1 MYKDIIHSKKGDFE
15 AAFSHAKNEVAT
27 IRTGR
32 ANSSMVEEIQCDYLG
47 TRMRIKELATIT
59 VPEPRVILIVP
70 WDKQAI
76 PGIEKGIKESMLS
89 LTPMSDRD
97 GIRITLPALTE
108 ERRKE
113 FTRLLGQ
120 KIEESRIKV
129 RQIREDIVKKVQ
141 AEVKEKKAREDDMH
155 KAKDDLQKIMD
166 DLNKRFD
173 DLYKKKEQEL
183 LSS

>member
-1 MYKDIIHSKKGDFE
+1 MYKDIINSKKGDFE
-15 AAFSHAKNEVAT
+15 MAFSHAKNDVAS

-32 ANSSMVEEIQCDYLG
+32 ASSSMVEEILCDYLG
-47 TRMRIKELATIT
+47 TKMRVKELATIN
-59 VPEPRVILIVP
+59 VPEPRVISIVP

-76 PGIEKGIKESMLS
+76 PGIEKGIKESALS
-89 LTPMSDRD
+89 LNPVSDRD
-97 GIRITLPALTE
+97 GIRVTLPALTE

-129 RQIREDIVKKVQ
+129 RQVREEILKRVQ
-141 AEVKEKKAREDDMH
+141 VEVKEKKAREDDLH
-155 KAKDDLQKIMD
+155 RAKEELQKLID

-173 DLYKKKEQEL
+173 ELYKKKEQEL
-183 LSS
+183 LNS

>member
-1 MYKDIIHSKKGDFE
+1 MYKDIINSKKGDFE
-15 AAFSHAKNEVAT
+15 AVFSHAKNEVAS

-59 VPEPRVILIVP
+59 VPESRVILIVP

-76 PGIEKGIKESMLS
+76 PGIEKGIKDSMLS
-89 LTPMSDRD
+89 LSPTSDKD

-129 RQIREDIVKKVQ
+129 RQIREDIIKKVQ
-141 AEVKEKKAREDDMH
+141 AEVKAKTAREDDMH
-155 KAKDDLQKIMD
+155 RTKDDLQKIMD

-173 DLYKKKEQEL
+173 DLFKKKEQEL
-183 LSS
+183 LNS

>member
-1 MYKDIIHSKKGDFE
+1 MYKDIINSKKGDFE
-15 AAFSHAKNEVAT
+15 AAFGHAKNEVAT

-76 PGIEKGIKESMLS
+76 QGIEKGVKESMLS
-89 LTPMSDRD
+89 LTPVSDRD
-97 GIRITLPALTE
+97 GIRITLPSLTE

-129 RQIREDIVKKVQ
+129 RQIREDVIKKVQ
-141 AEVKEKKAREDDMH
+141 IEVKAKTAREDDMRRT
-155 KAKDDLQKIMD
+155 KDDLQKLMD

-173 DLYKKKEQEL
+173 ELYKKKEQEL
-183 LSS
+183 LNS

>member
-1 MYKDIIHSKKGDFE
+1 MYKDIINSKKADFE
-15 AAFSHAKNEVAT
+15 TAFSHAKNDVAS

-32 ANSSMVEEIQCDYLG
+32 ASSSMVEEILCDYLG
-47 TRMRIKELATIT
+47 TKMRVKELATIN
-59 VPEPRVILIVP
+59 VPEPRVISIVP

-76 PGIEKGIKESMLS
+76 PGIEKGIKESALS
-89 LTPMSDRD
+89 LNPV
-97 GIRITLPALTE
+97 TLPALTE

-129 RQIREDIVKKVQ
+129 RQVREEILKRVQ
-141 AEVKEKKAREDDMH
+141 AEVKEKKAREDDLH
-155 KAKDDLQKIMD
+155 KAKEELQKLID

-173 DLYKKKEQEL
+173 ELYKKKEQEL
-183 LSS
+183 LNS